1 MASTTLVLAEV
12 RFALTVLN
20 DVLDEFSARM
30 DALGF
35 RVEDANLETGV
46 VTVDASS
53 DPDDY
58 SVLMAAC
65 DAAQAVG
72 INADQNVIEANIKE

>member
-1 MASTTLVLAEV
+1 MASTVLALAEV

-20 DVLDEFSARM
+20 DVVDEFSARM

-35 RVEDANLETGV
+35 HVEDVDLETGV

-65 DAAQAVG
+65 DAAETVG
-72 INADQNVIEANIKE
+72 INADQNVLESGMKE